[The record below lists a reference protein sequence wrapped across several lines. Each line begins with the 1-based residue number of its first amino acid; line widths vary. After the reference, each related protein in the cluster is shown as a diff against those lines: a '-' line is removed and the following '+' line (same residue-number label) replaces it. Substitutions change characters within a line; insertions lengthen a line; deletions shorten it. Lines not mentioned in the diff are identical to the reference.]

1 MVIAELP
8 LDMRQGPWGYDTHS
22 MEDTVYPKNDVA
34 KSFSSKR
41 EVIQTT
47 EYPRHEQS
55 CLHST
60 LIVNEEEVLFPHR
73 SGKYSSRQAAQRDQ
87 GSPVGS

>member
-1 MVIAELP
+1 MIAELP
-8 LDMRQGPWGYDTHS
+8 LDMRKGPRSCDTHS
-22 MEDTVYPKNDVA
+22 MEDTGYPKDDVA

-47 EYPRHEQS
+47 EYPHHEQS
-55 CLHST
+55 FLHST

-73 SGKYSSRQAAQRDQ
+73 LGKYSSRQAAQRDQ

>member
-1 MVIAELP
+1 MIAELP

-47 EYPRHEQS
+47 EYARHEQS